1 MTTINLNPA
10 KKIYFSSDNHLGSP
24 NREISLKREKVFI
37 SWLDKIKSDAQAIF
51 FLGDLFDFWF
61 EYKTVVPKGFTRLFG
76 KLAEISD
83 SGIDLFFFVGNHD
96 CWMNN
101 YLEDEIGFKVFT
113 NSCEF
118 KIDDN
123 NLLIGHGDGLGPGDI
138 KYKFLKFLFR
148 SSILR
153 KLFSLIHPDIGISLG
168 KFFSDNNKILSGNNN
183 PFESKE
189 KEMLYTYCKNVLK
202 TKHYD
207 YFIFGHRHLP
217 LELDLGNNSKYF
229 NTGDWISHFSYLVY
243 DGTSFILNYNNK

>member
-1 MTTINLNPA
+1 MTTISLSPA

-24 NREISLKREKVFI
+24 NREISLKREKIFI

-76 KLAEISD
+76 KLAELSD

-96 CWMNN
+96 C
-101 YLEDEIGFKVFT
+101 
-113 NSCEF
+113 
-118 KIDDN
+118 
-123 NLLIGHGDGLGPGDI
+123 PGDI

-153 KLFSLIHPDIGISLG
+153 KLFSFIHPDIGISLG
-168 KFFSDNNKILSGNNN
+168 RFFSDNNKILSGNNS

-243 DGTSFILNYNNK
+243 DGTSFTLNYNNK